1 MSSYPPREDL
11 KPLGA
16 LCLDYTDDIHRPPG
30 DPLNELSYH
39 FPVIHEQVKQGTL
52 WNIVNSNAF
61 SDEFLQN
68 FIHACQKLEER
79 GAIGIITSC
88 GFLAQVQNRLAEKI
102 NIPIATS
109 SLMQIPFVLSII
121 SPKKRVGVLTF
132 DGEVLGETHF
142 RGIGISDEM
151 AKRVTVQG
159 CHDDGALRRIIR
171 DGDPYI
177 HAELESELVDLA
189 KELLEKDPSIGAIVL
204 ECTQMPP
211 FAKAI
216 QEKTGLPVYDAITMI
231 DWFYSGLRA
240 RNLPKDDFT
249 EEGLRRRKRSDK
261 ELKKS

>member
-68 FIHACQKLEER
+68 FIDACQKLEER

-121 SPKKRVGVLTF
+121 SHKKHVGVLTF
-132 DGEVLGETHF
+132 DGEVLGQTHF

-151 AKRVTVQG
+151 AKRVTRKIQV
-159 CHDDGALRRIIR
+159 
-171 DGDPYI
+171 
-177 HAELESELVDLA
+177 LVL
-189 KELLEKDPSIGAIVL
+189 
-204 ECTQMPP
+204 
-211 FAKAI
+211 
-216 QEKTGLPVYDAITMI
+216 
-231 DWFYSGLRA
+231 
-240 RNLPKDDFT
+240 
-249 EEGLRRRKRSDK
+249 
-261 ELKKS
+261 